1 MLLTYTVFNCSDS
14 IGACTI
20 VGDKRWAGP
29 YGVVADF
36 IAIGHCCLEYICT
49 EDIEVCESWAETL

>member
-1 MLLTYTVFNCSDS
+1 MFTLSFDCNPVFYDSDS

-20 VGDKRWAGP
+20 VGDKRWAGQ

-36 IAIGHCCLEYICT
+36 IAIGHCCVEYVST
-49 EDIEVCESWAETL
+49 EAIEVRE